1 MFTTGMSQSRVLIVE
16 DEEAIRALLV
26 DFLTTSSHLV
36 VESARDGVEALHQLA
51 MQRYDVIVLDL
62 MMPMMSG
69 VDLLDSLS
77 AMTTDPS
84 LTTPPFL
91 PAVIVITAAPDDF
104 LPREQLR
111 NRFPTLV
118 RDVLRKPLDIAALT
132 SAIEACCSA

>member
-1 MFTTGMSQSRVLIVE
+1 VLIVE
-16 DEEAIRALLV
+16 DEETIRALLV
-26 DFLTTSSHLV
+26 DFLSTSPHLV
-36 VESARDGVEALHQLA
+36 IESARDGVEALHQIA
-51 MQRYDVIVLDL
+51 TQRYDLIVLDL

-77 AMTTDPS
+77 AMSTDPS
-84 LTTPPFL
+84 LATPLFL

-104 LPREQLR
+104 LPREQLC

-132 SAIEACCSA
+132 SAIEACCRA